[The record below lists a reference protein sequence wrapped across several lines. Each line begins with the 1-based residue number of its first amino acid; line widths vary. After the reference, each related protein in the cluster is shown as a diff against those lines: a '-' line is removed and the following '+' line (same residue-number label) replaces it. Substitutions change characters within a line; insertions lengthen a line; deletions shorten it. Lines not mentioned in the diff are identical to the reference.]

1 MGTSSEE
8 VGDGNCTSSGTGTR
22 RVTDS
27 VMGVWYDPSV
37 GGDDGDDGG
46 DDGDDGGDDGDDE
59 GDGDEASCL
68 WSISSAYDSSEV
80 ARRPQRHNPRSLDST
95 CTRRMVSS
103 TSWLLI

>member
-27 VMGVWYDPSV
+27 VTGVWYEPLV
-37 GGDDGDDGG
+37 GGDDGGVG
-46 DDGDDGGDDGDDE
+46 E
-59 GDGDEASCL
+59 EASCL
-68 WSISSAYDSSEV
+68 WSISSAYDNSEV
-80 ARRPQRHNPRSLDST
+80 ARWPHRHNPLSLAST
-95 CTRRMVSS
+95 WARRMVSS